1 MSFDLVIFGAT
12 SFVGQILCRVL
23 AETPSLKWAMAGRS
37 KTKLEQVRSSL
48 GLEVPLIVA
57 DAADQAALRSMC
69 EQTKVVASTVGP
81 YSLYG
86 SDLVEVCA
94 ATGTDYCDLTG
105 ETPWIAQMISRHEA
119 AAKASGARI
128 VHCCGF
134 DSMPSDLGVHFLQ
147 RHAIATFGRPCT
159 RVKTRV
165 KAMRGGVSGGTIAS
179 MLNIAKESASNP
191 QLRRDLANPYALCPV
206 DDRANARQPAA
217 NTPKFDSDFNA
228 WQAPFVMAAINTR
241 IVHRSNALTGHR
253 YGKDFLY
260 DEAMLMGPGPAG
272 WARAAGMTTGLVGL
286 LGASAVAPTRW
297 ALEKFVLP
305 KPGEGPSPESQAK
318 GFFDFR
324 YLGLGDGT
332 RVRTKVTGDRDPGYG
347 STAKMLAQAAMC
359 IAFDVP
365 KNGGGFWT
373 PATLMGD
380 VLIERLVKHAGLTFE
395 LIDTEATPRQ

>member
-1 MSFDLVIFGAT
+1 MSFDLVVFGAT
-12 SFVGQILCRVL
+12 SFVGQILCRTL

-37 KTKLEQVRSSL
+37 KGKLEQVRTSL
-48 GLEVPLIVA
+48 GLDVPMLVA
-57 DAADQAALRSMC
+57 DAADKTALRAMC
-69 EQTKVVASTVGP
+69 EQTKVVVSTVGP
-81 YSLYG
+81 YTLYG

-105 ETPWIAQMISRHEA
+105 ETPWIGQMLSRHEA
-119 AAKASGARI
+119 TAKASGARI

-147 RHAIATFGRPCT
+147 RHATATFARPCT

-179 MLNIAKESASNP
+179 MLNLAKQSASNP
-191 QLRRDLANPYALCPV
+191 QLRRELANPYALCPV
-206 DDRANARQPAA
+206 EDRATARQPEA
-217 NTPKFDSDFNA
+217 NTPKWDGDFNA

-241 IVHRSNALTGHR
+241 IVHRTNALSGHR

-260 DEAMLMGPGPAG
+260 DEAMLMGPGPGG
-272 WARAAGMTTGLVGL
+272 WARAAGLTAGLVGL
-286 LGASAVAPTRW
+286 LGAAALPPTRW
-297 ALEKFVLP
+297 GLEKFVLP
-305 KPGEGPSPESQAK
+305 KPGEGPSPESQAN
-318 GFFDFR
+318 GFFDLR
-324 YLGLGDGT
+324 YLGFGDGT

-347 STAKMLAQAAMC
+347 STAKMLAQAALC

-380 VLIERLVKHAGLTFE
+380 VLIERLVKHAGMTFE
-395 LIDTEATPRQ
+395 LIDTEATPRH